1 MPLASEVKAGTRQT
15 VIVMGKSGV
24 GKTTTLPTFPK
35 PVFIA
40 DFDGHGMDCIAG
52 ADDVW
57 YECYADAFPTV
68 TYADFGWYQ
77 FRNAVMEISD
87 GKLTMPDGRAFA
99 TVCVDSLTHALSC
112 AEKFTL
118 YKMWKEG
125 LNVKDGKREADPH
138 IVPTL
143 PDYNYITEQ
152 VKAMVNQMKLLARNV
167 VFVSHLKSVMDE
179 MDKRRE
185 IMPNL
190 FGGKLPQWIPSAC
203 SDVLYMRI
211 MKDSQGGMRR
221 VWQVHADDEAEC
233 KTCLRGCEMFEAP
246 DFSAMLRKDAEWRA
260 KNSVTMTKS
269 E

>member
-52 ADDVW
+52 AEDVW
-57 YECYADAFPTV
+57 YECYADKFPASE
-68 TYADFGWYQ
+68 YADFAWYQ
-77 FRNAVMEISD
+77 FRLAMLEITEER
-87 GKLTMPDGRAFA
+87 LTMPDGRPFA
-99 TVCVDSLTHALSC
+99 TICVDSMTHAVPS
-112 AEKFTL
+112 AERFTL
-118 YKMWKEG
+118 FKVHRER
-125 LNVKDGKREADPH
+125 GKPGELVHDIPQGYDDWNR
-138 IVPTL
+138 
-143 PDYNYITEQ
+143 ITEQ
-152 VKAMVNQMKLLARNV
+152 VKSGINQMKLLDGVV
-167 VFVSHLKSVMDE
+167 VFTCHLKSVMDE
-179 MDKRRE
+179 FDARRE

-203 SDVLYMRI
+203 SDVYYMRI
-211 MKDSQGGMRR
+211 MKDANGNARR
-221 VWQVHADDEAEC
+221 VWQVHPDDQVEC
-233 KTCLRGCEMFEAP
+233 KTCLKGCEMFEAP
-246 DFSAMLRKDAEWRA
+246 DFSAMLRKDAEWRM